1 MSFRT
6 IRVSLLAAALTAMA
20 SAPATAG
27 SIGYVLGNG
36 GTTLHAF
43 DITSPGMAST
53 ITLGGAVSSLDD
65 LDFRP
70 LTGQLYGY
78 RDLDDTYVIVDT
90 TTGMTTLA
98 STPPVVP
105 TTSDRLG
112 LDFNPTIDRARVVT
126 ELDENIV
133 FNPNNGGT
141 TGATPLFYV
150 AGDPNEGANP
160 QVVANGYTNSALGS
174 LAGSTV
180 QYVLDSRLDTLAI
193 LGNNAGTLTT
203 VGALGLDFTEDAGL
217 DILFDPATGTNLA
230 YAMLNVDSVSGLY
243 TIDLSTGLASLV
255 GELPTGFGTI
265 TGLAITPVPEPS
277 SLAMLG
283 LGALGLAGL
292 SARMRR
298 RRRRPA

>member
-1 MSFRT
+1 
-6 IRVSLLAAALTAMA
+6 
-20 SAPATAG
+20 
-27 SIGYVLGNG
+27 
-36 GTTLHAF
+36 
-43 DITSPGMAST
+43 
-53 ITLGGAVSSLDD
+53 
-65 LDFRP
+65 
-70 LTGQLYGY
+70 
-78 RDLDDTYVIVDT
+78 
-90 TTGMTTLA
+90 
-98 STPPVVP
+98 VP

-141 TGATPLFYV
+141 TAATPLFYV

-217 DILFDPATGTNLA
+217 DILFDPVTGTNLA
-230 YAMLNVDSVSGLY
+230 YAMLNVDSISGLY

-292 SARMRR
+292 SARLRR

>member
-20 SAPATAG
+20 SAEATAG
-27 SIGYVLGNG
+27 PIGYVLGNG

-43 DITSPGMAST
+43 DVNSPGMASVL
-53 ITLGGAVSSLDD
+53 TLGGAVSSLDD

-78 RDLDDTYVIVDT
+78 RDEDDSYVIVDT
-90 TTGMTTLA
+90 ATGMTTLA
-98 STPPVVP
+98 SSPPVVP

-141 TGATPLFYV
+141 TAATPLFYV

-217 DILFDPATGTNLA
+217 DILFDPVTGTNLA
-230 YAMLNVDSVSGLY
+230 YAMLNVDSISGLY

-292 SARMRR
+292 SARLRR